1 MKESKFYILIRPVLS
16 FLLRI
21 IYNPRIIH
29 KENIPKNG
37 GVVLAGNHT
46 HNFDCLCLMA
56 STKRPIHFLAK
67 IELFHGPFGFIF
79 RSLGLIPVDRK
90 RKNKKAL
97 ENACSILEDNKVIGI
112 FPESTYHKEKGT
124 LLPFK
129 IGAVKMAYETKCKIV
144 PFAIVGKYKWR
155 RIKIIYGKAY
165 TILSDNLEKENKI
178 LKEKICKLIQE
189 NEV

>member
-1 MKESKFYILIRPVLS
+1 MKESKFYRIIRPILS
-16 FLLRI
+16 FLFRM
-21 IYNPRIIH
+21 IYNPKIIN
-29 KENIPKNG
+29 KENIPKEE

-46 HNFDCLCLMA
+46 HNFDCLCLMS

-67 IELFHGPFGFIF
+67 IELFRGPFGFIF

-90 RKNKKAL
+90 KKNKKAL
-97 ENACSILEDNKVIGI
+97 ETAYHVLKDNKVIGI

-129 IGAVKMAYETKCKIV
+129 IGAVKMAFETKCKIV
-144 PFAIVGKYKWR
+144 PFAIVGKYRWG

-165 TILSDNLEKENKI
+165 TILSYDLEKENKK
-178 LKEKICKLIQE
+178 LQNKIYKLIEE